1 MTKKKDI
8 KIDGQ
13 LFIGENNL
21 IKEAE
26 DIKVITEENLKEYAD
41 ILQFDTLAQECILE
55 DLCESYNINRD
66 DMFILI
72 HELNKRG
79 NNIVTLNT
87 SAKKNDD
94 DLDTMVS
101 LIRNFGHEQLIN
113 DLSYNIADN
122 SEQLRIMLISDTRFG
137 SVYQQTTILN
147 DMYLKAKI
155 WELNMFS

>member
-13 LFIGENNL
+13 LFIGEDNL
-21 IKEAE
+21 IKESE

-41 ILQFDTLAQECILE
+41 MLQFDTLAQECILE
-55 DLCESYNINRD
+55 DLCKSYNINRD

-72 HELNKRG
+72 HELKKRG

-87 SAKKNDD
+87 SAKNNDD
-94 DLDTMVS
+94 DLDTMVT

-113 DLSYNIADN
+113 DLSYNIVDN
-122 SEQLRIMLISDTRFG
+122 SEQLRIMPKFQVETGICDKK
-137 SVYQQTTILN
+137 V
-147 DMYLKAKI
+147 
-155 WELNMFS
+155 